1 MSHTAPL
8 PPAAAV
14 LGVRPARRDDAAALL
29 ALSRPFVRSGALR
42 ERPAS
47 LYVRRAAEFLV
58 AEAPDGTLE
67 GCVALHVHPASPVGG
82 HGPVGV
88 LYNFCVAGHRQ
99 GDGVG
104 ARLLRAGLARGRAQS
119 LTALFTATVG
129 TGGLFLRHGF
139 APASPRTAPTAW
151 TRALDPRRGARI
163 LARAL

>member
-14 LGVRPARRDDAAALL
+14 LGVRPARRDDGAALI

-58 AEAPDGTLE
+58 AEAPDGALE
-67 GCVALHVHPASPVGG
+67 GCVALHVHPASPAGG
-82 HGPVGV
+82 QGSVGV

-139 APASPRTAPTAW
+139 VPASPRTAPTAW